1 MFKIK
6 SMAAQTHDSSMDSII
21 YKREKEEETK
31 DNQMNETK
39 QELEAKIREQLRLK
53 QGLKQDLQAVYVVLE
68 KNEYQANLLRT
79 RLMLEV
85 TKAENNQAL
94 KAMMDNNVDLK
105 AANWYNKQ

>member
-1 MFKIK
+1 MIEHLKAELDLL
-6 SMAAQTHDSSMDSII
+6 AARIDKLAS
-21 YKREKEEETK
+21 
-31 DNQMNETK
+31 N
-39 QELEAKIREQLRLK
+39 RLK

>member
-6 SMAAQTHDSSMDSII
+6 SMTAQTHDSSMDSII

-53 QGLKQDLQAVYVVLE
+53 EESSAAKRSIETLMFDHELYLLYTSYGKLVYE
-68 KNEYQANLLRT
+68 
-79 RLMLEV
+79 
-85 TKAENNQAL
+85 ENN
-94 KAMMDNNVDLK
+94 
-105 AANWYNKQ
+105 